1 MIMFQCSGHYS
12 NLYTWVHPFNLH
24 QSWYFKAL
32 MLFIPF
38 DIIGSCNTVFHTL
51 PSNITCL
58 VLEGWAVG
66 FEPKQLIPDPQ
77 LLKMTLNWLYSNLA
91 YCRKPKRV
99 AWQSC
104 SFLLF
109 VLVFLG
115 LENEKVTIIIACLW
129 WVQMLYV
136 LGCKAQNTSVPGHMT
151 AWRWEKLGAL

>member
-1 MIMFQCSGHYS
+1 MFRYSGHYS
-12 NLYTWVHPFNLH
+12 NLCTCLHPFNLH

-32 MLFIPF
+32 TLFIPF

-77 LLKMTLNWLYSNLA
+77 LLKMTLNWPIAESLKGLLD
-91 YCRKPKRV
+91 KV
-99 AWQSC
+99 APFC
-104 SFLLF
+104 FSFLCSWDWRRRKSLLSLH
-109 VLVFLG
+109 V
-115 LENEKVTIIIACLW
+115 W

-136 LGCKAQNTSVPGHMT
+136 LGCKAQSTSVPVHMT